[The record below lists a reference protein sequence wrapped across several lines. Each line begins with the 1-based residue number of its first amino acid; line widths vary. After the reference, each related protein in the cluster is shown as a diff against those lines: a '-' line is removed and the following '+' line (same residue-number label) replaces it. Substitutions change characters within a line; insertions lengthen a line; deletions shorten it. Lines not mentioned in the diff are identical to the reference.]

1 MSASNTTAS
10 ERERQYRP
18 TYNSLPK
25 SRSSVNFGAPFLPP
39 IQTTIPKSES
49 SVNFGAP
56 FLPPIQTVIPKSE
69 SSVNFGAPF
78 PPSTKTAVRRKRN
91 RSLVPFERNEIDLH
105 GTPTVATS
113 SLTASASQ
121 VFMHPNRVLTPTKIP
136 SPTRASMA
144 GGQRQCINHPTVD
157 SGHSDFDSRRKQTSK
172 GKAPVRNQY
181 AVEGEKLTRALP
193 PSQKKDREKTPKVN
207 HQTKPKY
214 RAPTPGPSVQQGPP
228 LTRARTLQVLTSITS
243 SFSLTN
249 LHKAT
254 SNLSL
259 RGHTGN
265 TARSSSG
272 PAAFFSRVT
281 RPSTPT
287 HPSHDPA
294 INLRDVRTGMP
305 QAYWA
310 GRYRT
315 LDDKF
320 HSEDFDIDYLESP
333 AILEALREIEKQ
345 GGSFE
350 DDDMSNADQLRYRR
364 VFAVLE
370 THCKTPDAKKSLW
383 SFQQA
388 YARNLKSEH
397 LLPVGGSI
405 QEKENIFSRA
415 GKFFSRSRS
424 VSVLSDKRFM
434 KNKKAEAKMYRKKA
448 MERSL
453 LNQKKLSNQYDEVM
467 EALKNE
473 ELWEAGGVV

>member
-1 MSASNTTAS
+1 MSSSNPTTS
-10 ERERQYRP
+10 ERDRQYRP

-49 SVNFGAP
+49 SVNFG
-56 FLPPIQTVIPKSE
+56 T
-69 SSVNFGAPF
+69 PF
-78 PPSTKTAVRRKRN
+78 PPSTKPAVRRKRN
-91 RSLVPFERNEIDLH
+91 RSLVPFDRNEINLR

-113 SLTASASQ
+113 RLTASVSQ
-121 VFMHPNRVLTPTKIP
+121 VFMHPNRILTPTKIP
-136 SPTRASMA
+136 SPTRASLG
-144 GGQRQCINHPTVD
+144 GGQRQRINHPTVD
-157 SGHSDFDSRRKQTSK
+157 SDHSNFESCRKQASK

-181 AVEGEKLTRALP
+181 VVEGGKPTQVLPTTFEEKDGENFTQALP
-193 PSQKKDREKTPKVN
+193 PSQKKDREKASKVN

-259 RGHTGN
+259 RGHTTKTN

-287 HPSHDPA
+287 HPSNDPE

-333 AILEALREIEKQ
+333 AILEALREIENE

-350 DDDMSNADQLRYRR
+350 DDDMSNADKLRYRR

-388 YARNLKSEH
+388 YARNLKSEN
-397 LLPVGGSI
+397 LLPIGGSI

-424 VSVLSDKRFM
+424 VSVLSDKRFL
-434 KNKKAEAKMYRKKA
+434 KNDKKAETKIYRKKA

-453 LNQKKLSNQYDEVM
+453 LKQKKLSNQYDEVM

-473 ELWEAGGVV
+473 ELWEAGGAAV